1 MTALP
6 GHLIVGD
13 AAAAVMRHLLDGQA
27 RSKVVISLAPPSEH
41 MEASR
46 RPQ

>member
-1 MTALP
+1 MTALG

-13 AAAAVMRHLLDGQA
+13 VAAVMRHLLDGQA
-27 RSKVVISLAPPSEH
+27 RGKVVISLAPPSEH

>member
-6 GHLIVGD
+6 GHFIVGD
-13 AAAAVMRHLLDGQA
+13 VAAVRRHLLDGQA
-27 RSKVVISLAPPSEH
+27 RGKVVISLAPPSEH

>member
-13 AAAAVMRHLLDGQA
+13 VVAVMRHLLDGQA
-27 RSKVVISLAPPSEH
+27 RGVVISLAPPSEH